1 MAINDIQRNLGPSAS
16 QSHTSEAIGHAED
29 FSKIIVNIDPDKTYY
44 VIVDSYTS
52 TYRYNNLTEIY
63 RYEENFFLR
72 DMFAQYVRD
81 GGLAES

>member
-1 MAINDIQRNLGPSAS
+1 MFNDRYYIYFADYGAGVRS
-16 QSHTSEAIGHAED
+16 
-29 FSKIIVNIDPDKTYY
+29 NIDPDKTYY